1 MKYIPYP
8 LLMLA
13 LLISAFIL
21 ASCGTNST
29 AQTAIEGYL
38 QALTSKNADQLA
50 NLSCADWESQAKT
63 ELESFGAVSVTL
75 DNPSCQESGKDGDYT
90 LVSCSGKIIANY
102 GNEVLEIDLSE
113 RTYLAANEGGEWR
126 MCGYR

>member
-1 MKYIPYP
+1 MNRIPHVI
-8 LLMLA
+8 LSFALCLA
-13 LLISAFIL
+13 VFLL

-29 AQTAIEGYL
+29 AHSSIKAYL
-38 QALTSKNADQLA
+38 EALAAKNSDQLS

-75 DNPSCQESGKDGDYT
+75 DNPSCQDTGTDGDYT
-90 LVSCSGKIIANY
+90 LVTCTGKIIANY

-113 RTYLAANEGGEWR
+113 RTYLAINEGGEWR